1 MKPRAAYR
9 VLSVAE
15 TITWTL
21 LIAALIVRAATGL
34 AIVVTIAGGIHGFVF
49 LAYGATALI
58 VAINQRWKPGL
69 AIAAIA
75 TAIVPFATIPFDLWL
90 ERHDRL
96 GGDWRTT
103 KTDDERWFQALL
115 RWMLGHPVA
124 LITLVALAVV
134 VVFVVLLLA
143 GPPGK

>member
-1 MKPRAAYR
+1 VTPRAVYR
-9 VLSVAE
+9 VLSIAE

-21 LIAALIVRAATGL
+21 LITALIVRAATGL

-69 AIAAIA
+69 AVAAVA
-75 TAIVPFATIPFDLWL
+75 TAVVPFATIPFDLWL
-90 ERHDRL
+90 ERHNRL
-96 GGDWRTT
+96 EGDWRTT
-103 KTDDERWFQALL
+103 RADDERWYHAIV
-115 RWMLGHPVA
+115 RWMLGRPVL
-124 LITLVALAVV
+124 LICLVALAVV
-134 VVFVVLLLA
+134 ALFVVLLLA